1 MFIFDYRCTVLT
13 CGAAIPSEP
22 ANVGSAIMDK
32 INQKT
37 LVTELVPTTPFPSV
51 TITNSPQLEEILEDQ
66 LADLEKIQVLINDV
80 RDLIAV
86 ESQLTNSDLSATVDL
101 FKGVSSAQ
109 HNNNVN
115 ILGRL
120 RQQKSRNGLDPISSN
135 FLKRVSSEYGSA
147 ELSTRQML
155 KRNNLRHGGSRL
167 DNAALK
173 TMLLTAYSHPVMA
186 TKNLKR
192 GGFGKIGGGFF
203 KRSHGFG
210 SIGGGFF

>member
-1 MFIFDYRCTVLT
+1 MT

-22 ANVGSAIMDK
+22 VSVKSATMDK

-37 LVTELVPTTPFPSV
+37 LVTEIVPITPFPSV
-51 TITNSPQLEEILEDQ
+51 AITNSPQLEEILEDQ

-86 ESQLTNSDLSATVDL
+86 ESQLKNSELSATVDL

-109 HNNNVN
+109 NNNNNDN
-115 ILGRL
+115 ILRRL
-120 RQQKSRNGLDPISSN
+120 RQQMSRNGLDPISSN
-135 FLKRVSSEYGSA
+135 FLKRASSEYGSS
-147 ELSTRQML
+147 ELSTRRML

-186 TKNLKR
+186 TKSLKR

>member
-1 MFIFDYRCTVLT
+1 MT

-22 ANVGSAIMDK
+22 VNVGSAIMDK

-37 LVTELVPTTPFPSV
+37 LVTEIVPTTPFPSV

-80 RDLIAV
+80 RDLIEV
-86 ESQLTNSDLSATVDL
+86 ESQLANSDLSATVDL
-101 FKGVSSAQ
+101 LKGVSSSQ
-109 HNNNVN
+109 HNNNDN
-115 ILGRL
+115 ILRRF
-120 RQQKSRNGLDPISSN
+120 RQQRSRNGLDPISNN
-135 FLKRVSSEYGSA
+135 FLKRASSEYGSS
-147 ELSTRQML
+147 ELSTRRML

-167 DNAALK
+167 DDAALK
-173 TMLLTAYSHPVMA
+173 TMLLTAYSNPVMA
-186 TKNLKR
+186 TKSLKR